1 MHSQSTEDYLKAI
14 HKLGAGTG
22 EVTTSALAR
31 QLGIGDGSVTG
42 MLKKLSA
49 KKLIRYVP
57 YRGVSLTAAG
67 RRMAV
72 TMTRRHRLWE
82 IFLVRYLGYRWDEV
96 HEEAERLE
104 HATSDEMERRLND
117 MLGHPDTD
125 PHGEP
130 VPTAEGVVPPVKGR
144 PLVEFA
150 PGESVTIMRVSDGS
164 SAILQHTSKLGLSL
178 GTRLTI
184 REKRAFD
191 GSVVVRAGEGDIFL
205 SREVAGSIFGEPA

>member
-67 RRMAV
+67 RKMAV

-82 IFLVRYLGYRWDEV
+82 IFLAWSVII
-96 HEEAERLE
+96 AERGGSTAFQLVCNKNRSE
-104 HATSDEMERRLND
+104 FDRKRWIGERGRLVD
-117 MLGHPDTD
+117 
-125 PHGEP
+125 
-130 VPTAEGVVPPVKGR
+130 
-144 PLVEFA
+144 
-150 PGESVTIMRVSDGS
+150 
-164 SAILQHTSKLGLSL
+164 
-178 GTRLTI
+178 I
-184 REKRAFD
+184 RK
-191 GSVVVRAGEGDIFL
+191 S
-205 SREVAGSIFGEPA
+205 